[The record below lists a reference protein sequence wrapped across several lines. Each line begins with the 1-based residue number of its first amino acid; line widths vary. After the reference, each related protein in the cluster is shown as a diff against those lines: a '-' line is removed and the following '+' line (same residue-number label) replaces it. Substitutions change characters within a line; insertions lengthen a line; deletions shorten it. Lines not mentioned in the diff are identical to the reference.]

1 MKYAKHIA
9 VICLGLSCFL
19 SACVNDME
27 KIKEVTFDANDPD
40 EKTRNLK
47 MVYSDSGMAKL
58 KLYAPIAET
67 FTKKDGKVVQFNEGV
82 MLEFYKSNGRLGST
96 LTAQYGEIN
105 ETTGKMMVRDSVRMF
120 NTDKK
125 QTMETEVLY
134 WNRKDSTIFTDQ
146 LVTIKTPKMLL
157 FGKGLKTK
165 QDFSAYE
172 FLEPQGRIKIEK

>member
-1 MKYAKHIA
+1 MGFSKFIFVFSFGCA
-9 VICLGLSCFL
+9 CLL

-27 KIKEVTFDANDPD
+27 KIKQVTFDANDPD

-67 FTKKDGKVVQFNEGV
+67 FTEKDGKIVQFNEGV
-82 MLEFYKSNGRLGST
+82 LLEFYKSDGRLGSS

-134 WNRKDSTIFTDQ
+134 WNKKDSTIFTDQ
-146 LVTIKTPKMLL
+146 LVTIKTPKMLI

-165 QDFSAYE
+165 QDFSSYE
-172 FLEPQGRIKIEK
+172 FLEPQGRIKIDK

>member
-1 MKYAKHIA
+1 
-9 VICLGLSCFL
+9 
-19 SACVNDME
+19 ME
-27 KIKEVTFDANDPD
+27 KIKQVTFDAKDPD
-40 EKTRNLK
+40 EKTRQLNL
-47 MVYSDSGMAKL
+47 VYSDSGMAKL

-67 FTKKDGKVVQFNEGV
+67 FTRKEGKVVQFNEGV
-82 MLEFYKSNGRLGST
+82 RLEFYKKNGHLGSS
-96 LTAQYGEIN
+96 LTALYGEIN
-105 ETTGKMMVRDSVRMF
+105 ETTGTMMVRDSVRMF

-165 QDFSAYE
+165 QDFSWYV
-172 FLEPQGRIKIEK
+172 FKEPQGRIKIDK